1 MDLKKQSKRRGVHFQ
16 HRFRYGKTETS
27 RKIIKL
33 ETTKSK
39 SDYIKWE
46 SFINSFKTGI
56 YSSTNL

>member
-56 YSSTNL
+56 Y